1 MKKLF
6 SFFAAVLC
14 AGSMMATTLAT
25 DTLTCD
31 SAKVAALAGKTDS
44 VIVKGYVT
52 SIAEAFNATKK
63 NVSFWMADTEDG
75 GQVFEAYR
83 VACETADEVPAIGS
97 LVWVKGKLTK
107 YKSTPEIAAGGS
119 FGVLEA
125 AAPAVNLGQKTIAE
139 FLALKNMKD
148 TCVVTGVVAD
158 IVMDKDDS
166 TKYNKFGNFYLVDG
180 TDSLYVYGLL
190 TADGQ
195 KGKFQEM
202 GVDAE
207 DTLTVKAIY
216 TEYKGKAQAQNAIF
230 VALSKKQAQP
240 QAEEVDIIVSTGVQ
254 IYKQAAYWQVIAQTD
269 AIAISLLAM
278 SAELEGTYDV
288 ADLYAD
294 YSFVMTDFENQ
305 TKIGFTAGQI
315 IVSLDAETG
324 AVSFVGKLTGADGKV
339 YNVHLTY
346 VEPKAETT
354 VTLNYNDAQLNDQTS
369 AAQDPAFQVQALD
382 NTNMTMVSLVVYTS
396 VIAGEYTE
404 TNLDPNY
411 SYVYADGAA
420 QTIYTATITVT
431 ANADGSFTV
440 VADLLCYNNT
450 LYKVTMTVPA
460 GQGVESVDAAKKAIK
475 RIQNGQ
481 LMIEK
486 NGKTY
491 NALGSL
497 VR

>member
-1 MKKLF
+1 MKKIISLC
-6 SFFAAVLC
+6 AAMLM
-14 AGSMMATTLAT
+14 AGSMMAQTLAT
-25 DTLTCD
+25 DTITCD

-83 VACETADEVPAIGS
+83 VACETAEQVPVIGS

-107 YKSTPEIAAGGS
+107 YKSTAEIAAGGS
-119 FGVLEA
+119 FGILEA
-125 AAPAVNLGQKTIAE
+125 AAPAVNLGEKSLAE

-148 TCVVTGVVAD
+148 TCVLSGIVTD
-158 IVMDKDDS
+158 IVKDKDDS

-180 TDSLYVYGLL
+180 NDSLYVYGLL

-202 GVDAE
+202 GVDAL
-207 DTLTVKAIY
+207 DTLTIKAVY
-216 TEYKGKAQAQNAIF
+216 AEYKGKVQAQNAIF
-230 VALSKKQAQP
+230 VKVAKYQEP
-240 QAEEVDIIVSTGVQ
+240 QVEEVDIIVSSGVQ
-254 IYKQAAYWQVIAQTD
+254 IYQQTAYWQVIAQTD
-269 AIAISLLAM
+269 QIAISLLAM
-278 SAELEGTYDV
+278 SAELAGTYDV

-315 IVSLDAETG
+315 VVSVNAETG
-324 AVSFVGKLTGADGKV
+324 AVSFVGKLTGADGKI
-339 YNVHLTY
+339 YNVNLTY
-346 VEPKAETT
+346 VEPKVENT
-354 VTLNYNDAQLNDQTS
+354 VTLNYNNAQLNDQTT
-369 AAQDPAFQVQALD
+369 AAENPAFQVEAID
-382 NTNMTMVSLVVYTS
+382 YTNMTMVILAVYTS

-404 TNLDPNY
+404 ANLDPND

-431 ANADGSFTV
+431 AGADGSYTV

-450 LYKVTMTVPA
+450 LYKVSMTVP
-460 GQGVESVDAAKKAIK
+460 GTLGVESVNAAAPKAKK

-481 LMIEK
+481 LIIEK

-491 NALGSL
+491 NALGSF

>member
-6 SFFAAVLC
+6 SFFAAVLF
-14 AGSMMATTLAT
+14 AGSLMAQALGT
-25 DTLTCD
+25 DTISCD

-52 SIAEAFNATKK
+52 SIAEQFNVSKK

-83 VACETADEVPAIGS
+83 VACEMADEVPAIGS

-107 YKSTPEIAAGGS
+107 YKTTPEIAAGGT

-180 TDSLYVYGLL
+180 TDSLYIYGLL

-230 VALSKKQAQP
+230 VSVSKKQEP
-240 QAEEVDIIVSTGVQ
+240 QVEEVDIIAATGVQ
-254 IYKQAAYWQVIAQTD
+254 IYKQAAYWQVLSQTD
-269 AIAISLLAM
+269 QFVISLLAM
-278 SAELEGTYDV
+278 SAELAGTYNV
-288 ADLYAD
+288 EDLYAD
-294 YSFVMTDFENQ
+294 YSFVMTDFENK

-315 IVSLDAETG
+315 VVTVDAETS
-324 AVSFVGKLTGADGKV
+324 AVAFVGKLTGADGKV

-354 VTLNYNDAQLNDQTS
+354 VPLTYAEAQLKDYTGE
-369 AAQDPAFQVQALD
+369 AQDPAFQVQALD
-382 NTNMTMVSLVVYTS
+382 YTNMTMVSLVVYTS

-404 TNLDPNY
+404 ANLNPNY

-431 ANADGSFTV
+431 ANADGSYTI

-460 GQGVESVDAAKKAIK
+460 PQGVETIDAAQKAVK

-481 LMIEK
+481 LIIEK
-486 NGKTY
+486 NGVKYTI
-491 NALGSL
+491 LGSKRL
-497 VR
+497 